1 MTHSAEAADALP
13 ADVDDFGQLLEQHR
27 RDLVVLCY
35 RFLGSVADAE
45 DAAQET
51 ALRAWRARDT
61 YRGESGVRTWLHRIA
76 TRVCLDAIDKRGR
89 RFLPQQLS
97 SGADPSQPPDRTPNE
112 ILWLEPLPDE
122 YVAEVALQPEA
133 RYSLRES
140 VSLAFTT
147 ALQTLPARQ
156 RAVLLLRD
164 VLCWRASET
173 AQVLGT
179 TTPAVN
185 SALNRARVALQAA
198 MAADD
203 PRMNAVTDPDDLRLL
218 GAYMHAWETDD
229 IDGLVQILREEV
241 RLAMPPSAGWYAGRP
256 AVTELLRRWI
266 MPLGP
271 FQMTPVGANLQPAAL
286 LFARAEDASRMP
298 IGVHVLTV
306 VEGRVTVIDAFM
318 DPAIAARFAR

>member
-1 MTHSAEAADALP
+1 M
-13 ADVDDFGQLLEQHR
+13 
-27 RDLVVLCY
+27 LCY

-61 YRGESGVRTWLHRIA
+61 YRGEAGVRTWLHRIA

-89 RFLPQQLS
+89 RFVPQQLS
-97 SGADPSQPPDRTPNE
+97 GAADASVPPDRTTNE

-122 YVAEVALQPEA
+122 YVADTSLEPEA
-133 RYSLRES
+133 RCSLRES
-140 VSLAFTT
+140 VSLAFTS

-173 AQVLGT
+173 ANVLGT
-179 TTPAVN
+179 STPAVN
-185 SALNRARVALQAA
+185 SALNRARVCLQAA
-198 MAADD
+198 MLAND
-203 PRMNAVTDPDDLRLL
+203 PTVSPVTDPNDVRLL
-218 GAYMHAWETDD
+218 ESYMHAWETDD
-229 IDGLVQILREEV
+229 IDGLIQILREEV
-241 RLAMPPSAGWYAGRP
+241 RLAMPPSAGWYAGLS

-271 FQMTPVGANLQPAAL
+271 FQMAAVGANLQPATV
-286 LFARAEDASRMP
+286 LFVSAPDGSRVP

-306 VEGRVTVIDAFM
+306 VEGRIAVIDAFM
-318 DPAIAARFAR
+318 DTTVAERFAK